1 MKDRPSSVPDTTN
14 GKEAQAESA
23 LQSVEYDSQYIGV
36 SVGTVAGAGFC
47 CEDDCTSVMCSSLGA
62 NCANALSSVAQSPC
76 ECSVS
81 SKIKAMRLSWQ
92 DLQTGSWRKIPRFL
106 FRG

>member
-23 LQSVEYDSQYIGV
+23 RQSVEYDSQYIGV

-47 CEDDCTSVMCSSLGA
+47 CEGDCTSVMCSSLGA
-62 NCANALSSVAQSPC
+62 NCANALSSVAQSLC

-81 SKIKAMRLSWQ
+81 SKIKAMCLSWQ
-92 DLQTGSWRKIPRFL
+92 DL
-106 FRG
+106 